1 MKLSFLKH
9 YNFYIGIIW
18 IILLIALWMQFSSRA
33 PIGESLLFTLCITAC
48 AFAVSTYISRK
59 SVPKALVGKKL
70 NCFILQFIG
79 GVLFLAFLL
88 ALIVELFYF
97 LEYNGIFSVSP
108 LISDIHDPFI
118 IGILSMLPTSI
129 MVITGFC
136 GFELFRAHAIQE
148 KERLE
153 DQLNFL
159 KSQVNPHLTFNV
171 LNHINILMRKDVEL
185 ANELLL
191 RFSDVLRYQLYECNN
206 DIVLLESELKYVKDI
221 VEIEKMRWGDELD
234 VNAKFEI
241 EDSAAA
247 IRPLMLI
254 PFIENAFKHVSRLS
268 EKKGYVNIDFFQNGK
283 SVRLIVENSKS
294 ATPPR
299 KNEHSGLGLVNT
311 KKRLEISYPEK
322 YQLDIRETEN
332 IYKTDLQITLE

>member
-18 IILLIALWMQFSSRA
+18 IILFIALWMQFSSRA
-33 PIGESLLFTLCITAC
+33 PIGESLLFTFCFTAC
-48 AFAVSTYISRK
+48 AFGVSTYISRK
-59 SVPKALVGKKL
+59 FVPKAIAGKKL
-70 NCFILQFIG
+70 NPFIFKFVL
-79 GVLFLAFLL
+79 GVLILAFLL
-88 ALIVELFYF
+88 ALIVELFYL
-97 LEYNGIFSVSP
+97 LESKGIFNVSP

-118 IGILSMLPTSI
+118 VGVLGMLPTSI
-129 MVITGFC
+129 MVIAGFC
-136 GFELFRAHAIQE
+136 GLELFRANAVQE

-171 LNHINILMRKDVEL
+171 LNHIHILMRKDVEL
-185 ANELLL
+185 ADELLL

-221 VEIEKMRWGDELD
+221 VGIEKMRWGNELD
-234 VNAKFEI
+234 VDAKFEI
-241 EDSAAA
+241 ENSAAA

-254 PFIENAFKHVSRLS
+254 PFIENAFKHVSRLPD
-268 EKKGYVNIDFFQNGK
+268 KKGYVNIDFTQKGK
-283 SVRLIVENSKS
+283 YVRLIVENSKS

-299 KNEHSGLGLVNT
+299 KTNNSGLGLVNT
-311 KKRLEISYPEK
+311 RKRLEISYPDK
-322 YQLDIRETEN
+322 YQLDITETDN